1 MLIGHGFNRLEQR
14 ITKALCSGRLGPKEA
29 VFLHSISV
37 KLEIYR
43 ERASLTDAQAS
54 WLYTILTNFE
64 QGTKGRSSE
73 RRTPAASSRASP
85 PTPLVI
91 GERFLNPSGDW
102 REPLAGLDGFNWPD
116 EEPPRAFDISQAF
129 EPET

>member
-29 VFLHSISV
+29 IFLHSISG

-43 ERASLTDAQAS
+43 ERALLSDKQTS
-54 WLYTILTNFE
+54 WLDTILTRFE
-64 QGTKGRSSE
+64 KETTSRSSKS
-73 RRTPAASSRASP
+73 RTPAGSSRAAP
-85 PTPLVI
+85 PPSSSKNASESLQL
-91 GERFLNPSGDW
+91 ERA
-102 REPLAGLDGFNWPD
+102 LAGLDNVSWP
-116 EEPPRAFDISQAF
+116 EEEMPEAFDISQAF